1 MITANTTPFCLS
13 PLPLGTEI
21 GCGAQSWFS
30 GEGWG
35 GRPLRRGPG
44 EVGCP
49 SDMPLLHCPVTSFP
63 CQEAPPQ
70 AVAHD
75 GLRAWDS
82 TGQADLCSLPGRQPP
97 LPSGIKTRPQ
107 RDTEAEQENQ
117 KIQSCFCQQPPCGW
131 RYRYRPAHV
140 SQLMCCHSLALSPVS
155 PLAAS
160 SLRPACIYTKNLHNV
175 PSH

>member
-49 SDMPLLHCPVTSFP
+49 SDMSLLHCPGTSFP

-75 GLRAWDS
+75 GIRAWDS
-82 TGQADLCSLPGRQPP
+82 TGRLICS
-97 LPSGIKTRPQ
+97 
-107 RDTEAEQENQ
+107 
-117 KIQSCFCQQPPCGW
+117 
-131 RYRYRPAHV
+131 
-140 SQLMCCHSLALSPVS
+140 HSLVGSLRFHQGSRQGHRGTQKQNRKIRKS
-155 PLAAS
+155 KAAS
-160 SLRPACIYTKNLHNV
+160 ANGHRVAGGTGTGLPMCLSSRAATP
-175 PSH
+175 